1 MLYENDHLQH
11 KLGLMDEGVLE
22 AKVASMQNL
31 YSNCEVRFV
40 SDLALTF
47 ADRALTELVRTNV
60 DTELCN

>member
-11 KLGLMDEGVLE
+11 KLGLMDEGVWE

-40 SDLALTF
+40 SDLALTY
-47 ADRALTELVRTNV
+47 ADRALTELVKADA
-60 DTELCN
+60 DTEPCN